1 MNFLIVFLM
10 LKLVTLAGSL
20 ATTAGFVGLFAFRDV
35 LGPHL
40 VALWVGG
47 FAAIA
52 LGEGGAWLL
61 GRRAAATLDRTPD
74 A

>member
-1 MNFLIVFLM
+1 MKLPIVLLI
-10 LKLVTLAGSL
+10 LKLVTLGGSL
-20 ATTAGFVGLFAFRDV
+20 ATTAGLVGLFAFRDV

-61 GRRAAATLDRTPD
+61 GRHAAAGHDRSPGP
-74 A
+74 

>member
-1 MNFLIVFLM
+1 MNLLIVLLM

-20 ATTAGFVGLFAFRDV
+20 ATTAGLVGLFAFRDV

-61 GRRAAATLDRTPD
+61 GRRAAATAERSPET
-74 A
+74 